1 MSILKVNDIQ
11 TTAGLPNR
19 GKILQVVQIVK
30 TNVTSGISGKWTD
43 TGLFINITPSTTD
56 YDK

>member
-30 TNVTSGISGKWTD
+30 TDVASGS
-43 TGLFINITPSTTD
+43 
-56 YDK
+56 